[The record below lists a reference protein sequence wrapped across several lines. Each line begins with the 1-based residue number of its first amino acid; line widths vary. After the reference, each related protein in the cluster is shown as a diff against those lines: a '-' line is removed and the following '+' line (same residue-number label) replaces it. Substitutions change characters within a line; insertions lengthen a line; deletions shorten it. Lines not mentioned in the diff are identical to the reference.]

1 MIRYKTAQQI
11 KDMREGGK
19 RLAESL
25 QVVVEATKPG
35 ITTQELDEVAAK
47 AISERGGKPSF
58 LGYEGFPKTLCASI
72 NQEVV
77 HGIPSRERV
86 VQAGDII
93 GLDLGLW
100 YKGLCTDMAVTI
112 PVGKVSKI
120 AKKLLKV
127 TKKSLQIA
135 IEQARPGNTTGDIGY
150 AVQKYA
156 ESHGFGVVRDLAG
169 HGVGLEVHESP
180 LVLNY
185 GQAGSGEVLKPGLVI
200 AIEPML
206 TVGDYRVKTLADN
219 WTIETIDG
227 SLAAQFEK
235 TLAITADGPVV
246 LTE

>member
-1 MIRYKTAQQI
+1 MIRYKTPQQI
-11 KDMREGGK
+11 RDLQDGGK

-35 ITTQELDEVAAK
+35 ITTQELDEIAAK
-47 AISERGGKPSF
+47 AIRARGGKPSF
-58 LGYEGFPKTLCASI
+58 LDYEGFPKTLCASI

-77 HGIPSRERV
+77 HGIPSKERV
-86 VQAGDII
+86 VAAGDII

-120 AKKLLKV
+120 AKKLIKV
-127 TKKSLQIA
+127 TKKSLEIA
-135 IEQARPGNTTGDIGY
+135 IAQARPGNTTGDIGH
-150 AVQKYA
+150 AVQAYA

-169 HGVGLEVHESP
+169 HGVGFGIHEEP
-180 LVLNY
+180 LILNY
-185 GQAGSGEVLKPGLVI
+185 GHAGSGEILKPGLVI

-206 TVGDYRVKTLADN
+206 TVGDYHIKTLADD

-227 SLAAQFEK
+227 NLAAQFEK
-235 TLAITADGPVV
+235 TLAITADGPVI
-246 LTE
+246 LTQ